1 MLMRILLFAVPVL
14 LLLTGLLLIYRKDK
28 EIERLK
34 EILES
39 RQRTSPNILY
49 PESQESV
56 SGKDASPTDLQFIQE
71 VSDIFLS
78 LVGELVTSMDTFH
91 VAMKEIASSSEQVS
105 SSAVEQRDSIHFVQQ
120 FAAEIFRSAQGNLK
134 NMESMLDESKDACEK
149 AGTKRQEISQ
159 TLLEFQ
165 MVRQYIESARCS
177 VEGLGSKSQE
187 IGDMIADIQKISSQ
201 TNLLALNASI
211 EAARAG
217 EHGKGFAVV
226 AAEVRKL
233 SEETAKVVDKITQ
246 LIRTIN
252 QEARHTAV
260 SMHEMMESI
269 ETQSINLN
277 KATEDIQDIEN
288 TIRRSVD
295 ELSLLAQTNDSLVN
309 ECERV
314 SKLTDTMA
322 VLVEENTE
330 ALSDVSGAID
340 EETKVI
346 NHLKQ
351 LTDKFE
357 VLSDRFYEQVQ
368 GVSQE
373 NELLVVTSP
382 YPPYIIKD
390 SRGGLSGIDIDI
402 LKEIYNRKGIQLKVH
417 LTSFDTA
424 MRMVKKGLA
433 HIIPTISHNAERAA
447 FLDFSDN
454 YRDLTKYVFVAKT
467 ENRLKVQ
474 DYADLRNYIVGVMKG
489 YSYNAKFDKDPLI
502 VKDQSEKEEAMF
514 QKLLKN
520 QVDCILMNE
529 YAARHYIAE
538 KGLQNQVSMLKFI
551 IMEDSSSDT
560 RMGFSKGKD
569 LTSCIKIFNEGI
581 KELKN
586 DGTLEKIEEKYL
598 K

>member
-1 MLMRILLFAVPVL
+1 MKILLFAVPVL
-14 LLLTGLLLIYRKDK
+14 LLLTGLLLIHRKDK

-39 RQRTSPNILY
+39 GQRKPSNNLY
-49 PESQESV
+49 PELQERV
-56 SGKDASPTDLQFIQE
+56 SGKDASRTDLQFIQE

-120 FAAEIFRSAQGNLK
+120 FAAEIFRSAQNNLK
-134 NMESMLDESKDACEK
+134 NIESMLDQSKDACEK

-165 MVRQYIESARCS
+165 MVRQYIDRARCS

-187 IGDMIADIQKISSQ
+187 IGGMIADIQKISSQ

-252 QEARHTAV
+252 QEASHTAV
-260 SMHEMMESI
+260 SMHEVMGNI
-269 ETQSINLN
+269 ETQSTNLG

-295 ELSLLAQTNDSLVN
+295 ELSLLAQNNDSLVN

-357 VLSDRFYEQVQ
+357 ALSDRFYEQVQ

-390 SRGGLSGIDIDI
+390 NHGGLSGIDIDI

-433 HIIPTISHNAERAA
+433 HIIPTISNNAERAV

-454 YRDLTKYVFVAKT
+454 YRDLTKYIFVAKA

-489 YSYNAKFDKDPLI
+489 YSYNTKFDKDLLI
-502 VKDQSEKEEAMF
+502 VKDHSEKEEAMF

-538 KGLQNQVSMLKFI
+538 KGLQNQVAMLKFI

-569 LTSCIKIFNEGI
+569 LASCIKIFNEGI
-581 KELKN
+581 KELKK